1 MDPANATPD
10 GCIVCYETITTTNK
24 ATIKGCSHEFCFIC
38 IKNWAQTSLSCPLC
52 KQEFSVL
59 QHSFK
64 EDGTCIE
71 EFLDI
76 PTATPAA
83 VEEQLNCLD
92 HSFFLAEVSRLLQAA
107 EHAHKQLWLEGR
119 VGRGGSIVEKQQL
132 QALESVCVELRN
144 HKRRLQALLQFDP
157 HTVLQDLYR
166 LQAMLENLW
175 RGPYAGIAG
184 HHQQAAPPPVRY
196 SADDAWEGDI
206 SDDDDDLAE
215 DMAYLSIT
223 KSKQAHKS
231 KGGPSKATSKPT
243 TPNIAPAGNST
254 QAQKEKVSPQKKN
267 KKRGKQSGRMPIF

>member
-1 MDPANATPD
+1 MDPTNNATPD
-10 GCIVCYETITTTNK
+10 MGCIVCYETITTTNK
-24 ATIKGCSHEFCFIC
+24 ASIKGCSHEFCYIC

-64 EDGTCIE
+64 EDGACE
-71 EFLDI
+71 EEVLSM
-76 PTATPAA
+76 PTAAPIA

-119 VGRGGSIVEKQQL
+119 VGRGVSIVEKQQL

-166 LQAMLENLW
+166 LQAMLENMW
-175 RGPYAGIAG
+175 RGSYGDISG
-184 HHQQAAPPPVRY
+184 QQQAAPPVRY

-206 SDDDDDLAE
+206 SDDDDELAE
-215 DMAYLSIT
+215 EMAYLAIA
-223 KSKQAHKS
+223 KSKQAHKA
-231 KGGPSKATSKPT
+231 KGGPSKTVKPT
-243 TPNIAPAGNST
+243 TPIVAAPPSNT
-254 QAQKEKVSPQKKN
+254 HAQKEKVSPQKKN
-267 KKRGKQSGRMPIF
+267 KKRGKQSAVLLRF